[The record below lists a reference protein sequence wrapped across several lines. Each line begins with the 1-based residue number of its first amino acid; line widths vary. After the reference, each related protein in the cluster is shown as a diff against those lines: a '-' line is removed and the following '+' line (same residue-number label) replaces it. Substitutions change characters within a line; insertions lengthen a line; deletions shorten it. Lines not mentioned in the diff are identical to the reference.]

1 MKIKKYQISYLV
13 IFLALL
19 GLIILGPAS
28 AESSYKITDI
38 GTLTGSEI

>member
-13 IFLALL
+13 VFLALL
-19 GLIILGPAS
+19 ELIMLGPAS

-38 GTLTGSEI
+38 GTFTGGEI